1 MLCKYYLLN
10 SLFGT
15 VRAVKLTKSNGSRWS
30 NHVGHFTFT
39 AAIPSQSGSQLT
51 SFKRRYHWVSFNEA
65 LSGIQWFSRSSNPK
79 KPFFIWIL
87 QTRKTQ
93 LLLPKVLANGRW
105 CRVFLSFFHKNHFV
119 YKKQLQVIQTVEL
132 KLTNLEFG
140 FEF

>member
-1 MLCKYYLLN
+1 MIL
-10 SLFGT
+10 
-15 VRAVKLTKSNGSRWS
+15 
-30 NHVGHFTFT
+30 
-39 AAIPSQSGSQLT
+39 
-51 SFKRRYHWVSFNEA
+51 SFNQA
-65 LSGIQWFSRSSNPK
+65 IQK
-79 KPFFIWIL
+79 EPFFIWIL

-93 LLLPKVLANGRW
+93 PLLPVVLASANGRG